1 AARDTASKCGQRKD
15 QAGGVD
21 SVGGARAAA
30 LAQFLRPC
38 GLKVDQVKLVIL
50 SSNFGA
56 AMIAGQIK
64 FGVLHTDDV
73 PVLEEQLKRK
83 LTVLSSIKEV
93 DPLAHYNL
101 LVATRKN
108 VEAKRDAYVR
118 AVAALMRAAKYIS
131 DLKNADRVARIASV
145 TGRSEKVAKDAVQ
158 RFVEIEFWPVKGD
171 GLTQEN
177 LE

>member
-1 AARDTASKCGQRKD
+1 
-15 QAGGVD
+15 
-21 SVGGARAAA
+21 
-30 LAQFLRPC
+30 
-38 GLKVDQVKLVIL
+38 
-50 SSNFGA
+50 
-56 AMIAGQIK
+56 MIAGQIK

-177 LE
+177 LEKAVKTEQDLGGIKPGKEPVTYQRLVDRTISRDAAALASEGR